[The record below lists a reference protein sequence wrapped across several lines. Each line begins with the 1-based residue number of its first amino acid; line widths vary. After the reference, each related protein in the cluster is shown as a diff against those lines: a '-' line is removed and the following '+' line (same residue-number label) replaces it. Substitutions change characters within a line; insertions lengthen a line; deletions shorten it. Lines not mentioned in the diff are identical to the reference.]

1 LGVSN
6 RRPEGNQLDIAI
18 GVGVLV
24 VAALL
29 GVFALVDLSGL
40 KRWNQPPRE
49 TLNDV
54 LERERANKHGR
65 PF

>member
-1 LGVSN
+1 V
-6 RRPEGNQLDIAI
+6 DIAI

-24 VAALL
+24 VFVLL
-29 GVFALVDLSGL
+29 GVFALVDLRSL
-40 KRWNQPPRE
+40 KRWNQTPRE

-54 LERERANKHGR
+54 LERERSNKHGR